1 VAAVLLAFADV
12 GVVVEHVW
20 LGLMVKIATHAN
32 PVRRPVPSFMLRA
45 PLDDIEGGGN
55 YEQLWTKRVGEDRF
69 EVCCIP
75 FFAYG
80 LALGDVV
87 RADAGSGYLI
97 QSVAE
102 RSGNGVV
109 RVAVKRR
116 EDVEAMHPRI
126 HDLLG
131 KLEYLHEWFAPGYV
145 AVSLEAER
153 SHDEFFKGL
162 ASLGDFVEVDRLM
175 I

>member
-1 VAAVLLAFADV
+1 MA
-12 GVVVEHVW
+12 
-20 LGLMVKIATHAN
+20 KIATHAN

-45 PLDDIEGGGN
+45 SLDDIEGDGS
-55 YEQLWTKRVGEDRF
+55 YEQLWTKRLGEDRF

-75 FFAYG
+75 FFAYD

-87 RADAGSGYLI
+87 RADAETGYVI
-97 QSVAE
+97 RSVDQ

-109 RVAVKRR
+109 RVAVKSRD
-116 EDVEAMHPRI
+116 DVEAVHLRL

-145 AVSLEAER
+145 AVSLEAGG
-153 SHDEFFKGL
+153 SHDEFFGGL
-162 ASLGDFVEVDRLM
+162 ALLGDAVEVDSIL

>member
-1 VAAVLLAFADV
+1 
-12 GVVVEHVW
+12 
-20 LGLMVKIATHAN
+20 MMTKIATHAN
-32 PVRRPVPSFMLRA
+32 PVRRAVPSFMLRA
-45 PLDDIEGGGN
+45 SLDDIEGGDN

-75 FFAYG
+75 FFAYD

-87 RADAGSGYLI
+87 RADAETGYVVR
-97 QSVAE
+97 SVE
-102 RSGNGVV
+102 QRSGNGVV

-116 EDVEAMHPRI
+116 DDVEAVHLRL

-145 AVSLEAER
+145 AVSLEPGR
-153 SHDEFFKGL
+153 SHDEFFAGL
-162 ASLGDFVEVDRLM
+162 AVLGDAVEVDRIL